1 MPWVPFAESDI
12 ADSWAFEAEMFGG
25 LFPEM
30 SGSYVTGADTYAGWD
45 LIGLTT
51 RRIRLTVES
60 YSRENFEGP
69 DAEAYCAGFLYPSTP
84 LPYVYNKAAD
94 PTIEFSPPVYDT
106 ELEVNQVTF
115 FPPQAMGG
123 RLSHSFNILV
133 EVWQE
138 GPSPPDPPSSD
149 CDCDG
154 GPEPIPGY
162 AGQVEPEAPETA
174 PVAVDPSLPN
184 CDCEDDTIGR
194 RTLGELR
201 DAVMAGLG
209 FYDVL
214 GRGPQKTLCQM
225 RCSVLGALN
234 LGSTKQAPGRTLGAI
249 RAEVIKMTGFAA
261 MVPSPPGFGD
271 MVNAFINE
279 AQQVLWRRL
288 ETSRGNETEQP
299 AWLAADGDVTR
310 YDGAAVQTLAVG
322 LVKAH
327 YNKPDAAAYDK
338 YVETYLQGLAQRTSP
353 VTNEQIDNALRR
365 ARYTVWNRGEA
376 LPAMVD
382 DDDYSTI
389 HFLPIELLAIANL
402 KARLN
407 QADAANYRKDFE
419 KYIGD
424 TERRSPGDAVNAV
437 KRLIQSAQEQLY
449 RRYDVLR
456 TERFYSWPITA
467 GTRLYDIPENQE
479 ECSKR
484 LDARKISWVGIER
497 DDIWT
502 PLRCGIPPELYSH
515 SLDGTPQRYEIR
527 QCIELW
533 PTPDET
539 RGRLVI
545 KGRFGLEPFTEDYH
559 RTTIDD
565 QAVFLLALANAKAQY
580 GQSDGPNYTAQL
592 ETLISGLVAGSHHT
606 RTYVPGNRR
615 PGDRTYA
622 IPRTTEPFP

>member
-1 MPWVPFAESDI
+1 M
-12 ADSWAFEAEMFGG
+12 GRG
-25 LFPEM
+25 LIM
-30 SGSYVTGADTYAGWD
+30 AKSSAV
-45 LIGLTT
+45 I
-51 RRIRLTVES
+51 RITVS
-60 YSRENFEGP
+60 
-69 DAEAYCAGFLYPSTP
+69 AT
-84 LPYVYNKAAD
+84 
-94 PTIEFSPPVYDT
+94 
-106 ELEVNQVTF
+106 
-115 FPPQAMGG
+115 
-123 RLSHSFNILV
+123 
-133 EVWQE
+133 
-138 GPSPPDPPSSD
+138 D
-149 CDCDG
+149 CDCEG
-154 GPEPIPGY
+154 GPEPMPGY
-162 AGQVEPEAPETA
+162 VVSAEPEAPEA
-174 PVAVDPSLPN
+174 VPVAADASLPN
-184 CDCEDDTIGR
+184 CDCEDDTAGR

-209 FYDVL
+209 FYDIL

-234 LGSTKQAPGRTLGAI
+234 LGSTKQAPGRKLGAI

-261 MVPSPPGFGD
+261 MVPSPPGFDD

-279 AQQVLWRRL
+279 AQQILWRRL

-376 LPAMVD
+376 LPAMVE

-456 TERFYSWPITA
+456 TERFFSWPLVA
-467 GTRLYDIPENQE
+467 GVRLFDIPDNSEA
-479 ECSKR
+479 CDKR
-484 LDARKISWVGIER
+484 LDPRKVTWVGIAYDEA
-497 DDIWT
+497 WT
-502 PLRCGIPPELYSH
+502 PLHCGIAPELYSH
-515 SLDGTPQRYEIR
+515 GQTGRPQRYEIR
-527 QCIELW
+527 QCIEVW
-533 PTPDET
+533 PVPDET

-545 KGRFGLEPFTEDYH
+545 KGRFGLEPFTEPYH
-559 RTTIDD
+559 RATIDD
-565 QAVFLLALANAKAQY
+565 QAIYLMALANAKAQY
-580 GQSDGPNYTAQL
+580 QQADAPNYMAQL
-592 ETLISGLVAGSHHT
+592 ETLISGLVAGAHHT
-606 RTYVPGNRR
+606 RRYVPGR
-615 PGDRTYA
+615 PRHVDRVYA
-622 IPRTTEPFP
+622 MPRPTEPFN